1 MGKVIEQA
9 PNIFCVNWFRLNDK
23 GEFMWPG
30 FGDNMRVLKWIIDRV
45 ESRVPAQKTA
55 LGWMPRFEDIDW
67 SGVEINESEFNMLNK
82 VDTDAWQEELILHK
96 EWFEKMGEKLP
107 GELVQNRKL
116 FESTLST

>member
-1 MGKVIEQA
+1 MSQA
-9 PNIFCVNWFRLNDK
+9 
-23 GEFMWPG
+23 
-30 FGDNMRVLKWIIDRV
+30 RVLKWIIDRV
-45 ESRVPAQKTA
+45 KNRVPAQRTA

-96 EWFEKMGEKLP
+96 EWFDKMGEKLP
-107 GELVQNRKL
+107 AQLIQNRKL